1 MQDLADLEPH
11 LNGPFTPDLS
21 HSISQLSAAANR
33 NPTWPSDLSAALIG
47 SCTNSSYEDFSRSA
61 SLIKQASEAGLRPAI
76 PFLIAP
82 GSEEIRAT
90 LERDGILDVFTQEAG
105 GQLLANAC
113 GACVGQWDRTDV
125 TRGEKNSIISSF
137 NRPFIGRH
145 DGNPATHSFVSNPEV
160 SELIQGYSWLMDA
173 R

>member
-1 MQDLADLEPH
+1 V
-11 LNGPFTPDLS
+11 NGPFTPDLS
-21 HSISQLSAAANR
+21 HPISELSSNAHN
-33 NPTWPSDLSAALIG
+33 NNSWPSDLSVALIG

-61 SLIKQASEAGLRPAI
+61 SLIKQASEAGIRPRI
-76 PFLIAP
+76 PFMVAP

-90 LERDGILDVFTQEAG
+90 LERDGILDVFTQEAD

-113 GACVGQWDRTDV
+113 GACVGQWDRSDV
-125 TRGEKNSIISSF
+125 ARGEKNSIVSSF

-160 SELIQGYSWLMDA
+160 SHSIQ
-173 R
+173 RITNV